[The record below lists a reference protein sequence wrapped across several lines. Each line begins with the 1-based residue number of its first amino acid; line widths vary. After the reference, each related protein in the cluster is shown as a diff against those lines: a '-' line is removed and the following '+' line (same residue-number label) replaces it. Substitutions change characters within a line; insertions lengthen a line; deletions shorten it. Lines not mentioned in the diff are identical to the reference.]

1 MTIFCSSMRKAHD
14 LLPDCLV
21 AQNTTVGSLN
31 GLLTLGKSG
40 LLLVSCWPDSLQL
53 QSSHRTFG
61 DRGALLQV
69 LEDQLAAGSPD
80 LLHSVG
86 LGVVGQPTS
95 VRNSLNPH

>member
-1 MTIFCSSMRKAHD
+1 MVKIKGRRNYFMAMGQLFKCGNIR
-14 LLPDCLV
+14 
-21 AQNTTVGSLN
+21 
-31 GLLTLGKSG
+31 
-40 LLLVSCWPDSLQL
+40 CWPDSLQL

-95 VRNSLNPH
+95 VRNSLNHGGLLKSTSEKNFNRL

>member
-1 MTIFCSSMRKAHD
+1 MAMGQLFKCG
-14 LLPDCLV
+14 CLR
-21 AQNTTVGSLN
+21 
-31 GLLTLGKSG
+31 
-40 LLLVSCWPDSLQL
+40 CWPDSLQL

-61 DRGALLQV
+61 DRGTLLQV

-95 VRNSLNPH
+95 VRNSLNHGGLLKSTSEKKLDTFTECPKGSLQTGTW